1 MDEAEKELIKAK
13 RWHFE
18 KEIEETLKSIRK
30 NNMEGVY
37 AKDKEAALKE
47 VLKRIPKNATV
58 SHGGSFTLRELGMI
72 EILKK
77 GEYRYLREGITQRYS
92 ASDERRIE
100 DFSSD
105 VFLTSVNAITLEG
118 ELIAVDGF
126 GNRVACIL
134 FGPKKV
140 LVIAGKNKIVRNLEE
155 GMNRIRDYAA
165 PIHAK
170 RRNWDLPCTKAGKCV
185 DCKDPGKICNKIG
198 ILQYERDKERITVI
212 LVGEDLGI

>member
-1 MDEAEKELIKAK
+1 MEEEKELIKAK

-30 NNMEGVY
+30 NNMEGIY

-47 VLKRIPKNATV
+47 ILKRIPKKATV

-77 GEYRYLREGITQRYS
+77 GEYRYLREKITQRHS
-92 ASDERRIE
+92 VTDDMRLE

-105 VFLTSVNAITLEG
+105 VFLTSVNAITLDG
-118 ELIAVDGF
+118 ELIAMDGF
-126 GNRVACIL
+126 GNRVACLL

-140 LVIAGKNKIVRNLEE
+140 VVIAGKNKIVKNLED
-155 GMNRIRDYAA
+155 GMNRIREYAA

-170 RRNWDLPCTKAGKCV
+170 RRNWDLPCTKVGKCV
-185 DCKDPGKICNKIG
+185 DCKDPGRICNKIG
-198 ILQYERDKERITVI
+198 ILKYERDKERTTVI

>member
-1 MDEAEKELIKAK
+1 MEEEKELIKAK

-30 NNMEGVY
+30 NNMEGIY
-37 AKDKEAALKE
+37 AKDREAALKE

-77 GEYRYLREGITQRYS
+77 GEYRYLRGKATQRHS
-92 ASDERRIE
+92 VTDDMRLE

-118 ELIAVDGF
+118 ELIGMDGF
-126 GNRVACIL
+126 GNRVACLL

-140 LVIAGKNKIVRNLEE
+140 LVIAGKNKIVKNLED
-155 GMNRIRDYAA
+155 GMSRIREYAA
-165 PIHAK
+165 PIHAM

-185 DCKDPGKICNKIG
+185 DCKDPGRICNKIG
-198 ILQYERDKERITVI
+198 ILKYERDKERTTVI

>member
-1 MDEAEKELIKAK
+1 MEEQRELIKAK

-30 NNMEGVY
+30 NNMEGIY

-77 GEYRYLREGITQRYS
+77 GEYRYLREKITQRHS
-92 ASDERRIE
+92 VTDDMRLE

-118 ELIAVDGF
+118 ELIAMDGF
-126 GNRVACIL
+126 GNRVACLL

-140 LVIAGKNKIVRNLEE
+140 VVIAGKNKIVKNLED
-155 GMNRIRDYAA
+155 GMNRIREYAA

-170 RRNWDLPCTKAGKCV
+170 RRNWDLPCTKVGKCV
-185 DCKDPGKICNKIG
+185 DCKDPGRICNKIG
-198 ILQYERDKERITVI
+198 ILKYERDKERTTVI

>member
-1 MDEAEKELIKAK
+1 MEEEKELIKAK
-13 RWHFE
+13 RWHYE

-30 NNMEGVY
+30 NNMEGIY
-37 AKDKEAALKE
+37 AKDREAALKE
-47 VLKRIPKNATV
+47 VLRRIPKNATV
-58 SHGGSFTLRELGMI
+58 SHGGSYTLRELGMI
-72 EILKK
+72 ENLKK
-77 GEYRYLREGITQRYS
+77 GEYRYLREKISQRHS
-92 ASDERRIE
+92 VSDEMKIE

-105 VFLTSVNAITLEG
+105 VYLTSANAITLEG
-118 ELIAVDGF
+118 ELIVMDGF
-126 GNRVACIL
+126 GNRAACLL

-140 LVIAGKNKIVRNLEE
+140 LVVAGKNKIVRNLEE
-155 GMNRIRDYAA
+155 GMNRIREYVA

-198 ILQYERDKERITVI
+198 ILQYERDKERTTVI

>member
-1 MDEAEKELIKAK
+1 MEEEKELIKAK

-30 NNMEGVY
+30 NNMEGIY

-47 VLKRIPKNATV
+47 VLKRIPKKATV

-77 GEYRYLREGITQRYS
+77 GEYRYLREKITQRHS
-92 ASDERRIE
+92 VTDDMRLE

-105 VFLTSVNAITLEG
+105 VFLTSVNAITLDG
-118 ELIAVDGF
+118 ELIAMDGF
-126 GNRVACIL
+126 GNRVACLL

-140 LVIAGKNKIVRNLEE
+140 VVIAGKNKIVKNLED
-155 GMNRIRDYAA
+155 GMNRIREYAA

-170 RRNWDLPCTKAGKCV
+170 RRNWDLPCTKTGKCV
-185 DCKDPGKICNKIG
+185 DCKDPGRICNKIG
-198 ILQYERDKERITVI
+198 ILKYERDKERTTVI

>member
-1 MDEAEKELIKAK
+1 MEEEKELIKAK

-18 KEIEETLKSIRK
+18 KEIEVTLKSIRK
-30 NNMEGVY
+30 NNMEGIY

-77 GEYRYLREGITQRYS
+77 GEYRYLREKITQRHS
-92 ASDERRIE
+92 VTDERRIE

-126 GNRVACIL
+126 GNRVACLL

-140 LVIAGKNKIVRNLEE
+140 LVIAGKNKIVRDLED
-155 GMNRIRDYAA
+155 GMTRIREYAA

-198 ILQYERDKERITVI
+198 ILKYERDKERTTVI